1 MKKFDTSI
9 SSQIMKL
16 LPKCLL
22 GLILIPSGI
31 LFNPSTINASQVAN
45 QWYFGSWNCNIDGR
59 NSKMD
64 WLVVDDPQTKCDGDV
79 CSTTSGVKVVGRFS
93 DNGSAWVSLAKH
105 SANSTSL
112 SIRYLGQEQDNWFL
126 RYNVKSGR
134 AIGWT
139 TWRGKRYPLS
149 CANRRR

>member
-1 MKKFDTSI
+1 M
-9 SSQIMKL
+9 
-16 LPKCLL
+16 
-22 GLILIPSGI
+22 LIPSGI
-31 LFNPSTINASQVAN
+31 LFNSGTVNASQVAN
-45 QWYFGSWNCNIDGR
+45 QWYFGLWDCNIDGR
-59 NSKMD
+59 NAKMQ
-64 WLVVDDPQTKCDGDV
+64 WLVVDDPQTSCNGDV

-93 DNGSAWVSLAKH
+93 DNGSAWVPLAKR

-126 RYNVKSGR
+126 KYNGKSGQ

-149 CANRRR
+149 CANKRR